1 MLHSVACLK
10 LQECTDHAVRLADHL
25 KVRPNT
31 FVMLQCLHVVRHI
44 HAALVRLNID
54 VQDQLLQQFELLP
67 ILVHTYQFLQHVLGD
82 VLAAELACNYGRAKM
97 RNEFVFEVLL
107 NKKPVNVAE

>member
-1 MLHSVACLK
+1 M
-10 LQECTDHAVRLADHL
+10 RLADHF

-31 FVMLQCLHVVRHI
+31 FVMRQCLHVVRHI

-67 ILVHTYQFLQHVLGD
+67 ILVHTYQFLQHVFGNI
-82 VLAAELACNYGRAKM
+82 LAAKLACDYGRAKM
-97 RNEFVFEVLL
+97 RNEFVLEVLL
-107 NKKPVNVAE
+107 DKKPVNVAKEVVDFGDLKAEFD